1 MIDIENLKLG
11 DKVVCIINTKASLK
25 IGKEYT
31 IKGIY
36 NDDLGKDISVV
47 NESGVIQYYSISRFV
62 SISKFR
68 EYIIDNLDS
77 NISILNVCKQ
87 VSKIIEMRK
96 DDVITYHESL
106 ERLSELAENID
117 NLEIDDSILKDNNL
131 FRLDEEKIL
140 GSLNRTMT

>member
-1 MIDIENLKLG
+1 MIDIENLKIG
-11 DKVVCIINTKASLK
+11 DKVVCVINSKASLK

-31 IKGIY
+31 VKSIY
-36 NDDLGKDISVV
+36 NDVVGRDIC
-47 NESGVIQYYSISRFV
+47 VINDSEVFQYYYISRFV
-62 SISKFR
+62 SKSKFR

-77 NISILNVCKQ
+77 NISILNVYKQ

-140 GSLNRTMT
+140 GKP